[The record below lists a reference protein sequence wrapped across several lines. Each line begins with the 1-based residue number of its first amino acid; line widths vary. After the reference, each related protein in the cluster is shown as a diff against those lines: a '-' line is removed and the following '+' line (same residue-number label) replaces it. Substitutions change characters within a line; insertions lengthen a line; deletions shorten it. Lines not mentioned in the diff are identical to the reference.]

1 MRIEVFQETKYFA
14 IVEKGTYN
22 VNELFVTY
30 YRYEDT
36 LEPLTCNPFYAYES
50 QVDLWTYEC
59 PIKKGNSHSMIL
71 WFKPK
76 Q

>member
-22 VNELFVTY
+22 VHNLFVTY

-36 LEPLTCNPFYAYES
+36 FEPLNCRPIYSYES
-50 QVDLWTYEC
+50 QVD
-59 PIKKGNSHSMIL
+59 
-71 WFKPK
+71 
-76 Q
+76 